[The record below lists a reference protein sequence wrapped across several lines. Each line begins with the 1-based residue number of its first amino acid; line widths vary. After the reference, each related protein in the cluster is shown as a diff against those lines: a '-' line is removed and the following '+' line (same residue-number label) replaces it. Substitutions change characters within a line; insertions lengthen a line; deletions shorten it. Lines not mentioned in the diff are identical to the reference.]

1 MSIVKRV
8 LDFVFASVGLVL
20 FGWLIFLFALIV
32 WVQDF
37 HNPLFIAKRIG
48 QFGNVFKMI
57 KLRSMVVDAE
67 STGVSSTAGD
77 DPRIT
82 TIGKLIRRFKIDEL
96 PQLINV
102 LRGEMSLVGP
112 RPNVESEVRLY
123 TNYERGLL
131 RVRPG
136 ITDFSSIVFSDEA
149 DILHGQSDPD
159 LAYNELIRPW
169 KSRLGIFYIDHQ
181 DTYTDMLL
189 VFLTVCNSVNRAW
202 TLEKLARLLTIQG
215 ASQDLIEVSLRRS
228 PLSQVGLPS
237 N

>member
-1 MSIVKRV
+1 MKRV

-123 TNYERGLL
+123 TDYERGLL

-149 DILHGQSDPD
+149 DILYGQSAPD

-169 KSRLGIFYIDHQ
+169 KSRLGIFYIEHQ
-181 DTYTDMLL
+181 NIYLDLVL
-189 VFLTVCNSVNRAW
+189 VFLTVCNSINREW
-202 TLEKLARLLTIQG
+202 TLGKLAQLLNAQG
-215 ASQDLIEVSLRRS
+215 ANRHLIKVSLRRS
-228 PLSQVGLPS
+228 PLSQMKKLP

>member
-1 MSIVKRV
+1 VKRV
-8 LDFVFASVGLVL
+8 LDLVFASVGLVL
-20 FGWLIFLFALIV
+20 FGWLIFLFGLIV
-32 WVQDF
+32 WMQDF
-37 HNPLFIAKRIG
+37 RNPLFIAKRVG

-57 KLRSMVVDAE
+57 KLRSMVVDAQ
-67 STGVSSTAGD
+67 SSGVSSTGGD

-102 LRGEMSLVGP
+102 LKGEMSLVGP

-123 TNYERGLL
+123 TSHERGLL
-131 RVRPG
+131 LVRPG

-169 KSRLGIFYIDHQ
+169 KSRLGIFYIEHQ
-181 DTYTDMLL
+181 KTYTDLIL
-189 VFLTVCNSVNRAW
+189 IFLTVCNSVNREWA
-202 TLEKLARLLTIQG
+202 LQKLAQLLTAQG
-215 ASQDLIEVSLRRS
+215 ASEDLIEVSLRRS
-228 PLSQVGLPS
+228 PLSRISMLS

>member
-1 MSIVKRV
+1 MKRL
-8 LDFVFASVGLVL
+8 LDFVFAFVGLIL
-20 FGWLIFLFALIV
+20 FGWLIFLFGLIV
-32 WVQDF
+32 WMQDF
-37 HNPLFIAKRIG
+37 RNPLFIAKRVG

-102 LRGEMSLVGP
+102 LLGEMSLVGP

-123 TNYERGLL
+123 TDYERGLL

-149 DILHGQSDPD
+149 DILCGQSDPD
-159 LAYNELIRPW
+159 LAYNQLIRPW
-169 KSRLGIFYIDHQ
+169 KSRLGIFYIEHQ
-181 DTYTDMLL
+181 SIYLDLLL
-189 VFLTVCNSVNRAW
+189 VFLTVCNSINREW
-202 TLEKLARLLTIQG
+202 TLQKLAQLLTAQG

-228 PLSQVGLPS
+228 PLSQMSVHS
-237 N
+237 S